1 MLKWIQLVLLKTYCI
16 VLIFSF
22 SLVPVKLC
30 HMPTCLLRL
39 ISEMHWAK
47 RISSLFRYKMMT
59 IGERRRKNTR
69 GREMVMEEWQVLE
82 TDWIEKIK
90 GDSERY
96 LQKLYYDQIQF
107 LIVGIAHSLALM
119 HLINMT
125 QTYDIRWGVLSM
137 DGWLA
142 VLSSTRN

>member
-1 MLKWIQLVLLKTYCI
+1 
-16 VLIFSF
+16 
-22 SLVPVKLC
+22 
-30 HMPTCLLRL
+30 
-39 ISEMHWAK
+39 
-47 RISSLFRYKMMT
+47 
-59 IGERRRKNTR
+59 
-69 GREMVMEEWQVLE
+69 MVMEEWQVLE
-82 TDWIEKIK
+82 TDLIEKIK
-90 GDSERY
+90 GESERY

-125 QTYDIRWGVLSM
+125 QTYAIRWGVLSM